1 MGTFAFGNFT
11 DSQVDIVGSAYLV
24 KESQQNLQWL
34 MKELEVGTV
43 RMKEQVAAVGRNA
56 DLFNLES
63 LCYVNT
69 AAQWLVFGPRIE
81 VTLDQRVE

>member
-1 MGTFAFGNFT
+1 MGSLAFGNFT

-43 RMKEQVAAVGRNA
+43 RMKEQVAAVGRSA

-69 AAQWLVFGPRIE
+69 AAQ
-81 VTLDQRVE
+81 

>member
-1 MGTFAFGNFT
+1 ME
-11 DSQVDIVGSAYLV
+11 
-24 KESQQNLQWL
+24 ESQQNLRWL
-34 MKELEVGTV
+34 RKELKVGTV

-63 LCYVNT
+63 LCYVNP